1 MIKNTILKVII
12 ILNVLLMA
20 FTQNISAFQ
29 TVKSDPISYF
39 ANLEKLSDKLGSII
53 NGDEDKEKSIVALS
67 VENAVESQNFL
78 GISLNDNLYHIYVS
92 FTDNFTEEDL
102 EVYGKFDNYSSQF
115 KMADMWLDLK
125 KIAALSL
132 NSDVLNITEVTQATF
147 MSGNYLS
154 EGYSDLTHGV
164 ASYLNAGNL
173 AGDGIKIGVI
183 SDGVSNISSAVNSG
197 DIPANVVVL
206 NNRYGGDE
214 GTAMLEIV
222 HDMAPNAKLYFSDHG
237 NSVLGFNNSIKA
249 LVDAGCNIIV
259 DDIVYFSEPFFED
272 GIISQYIES
281 YATPKG
287 VLYLS
292 SAGNF
297 ADNHYQGTYTST
309 DNYTNY
315 EQDFNSNASL
325 IQHLPITIPAY
336 TTVTVVLQWSDPY
349 TNSSNNLSLK
359 LCTSDYMTTCYT
371 SDNNQLG
378 SGYAPYEQFSLI
390 NNSYFTYT
398 YYVGVYSKVPMSNLQ
413 IEIYAFNG
421 KVQKY
426 GVRSDSTFG
435 HSTSKSVLSI
445 AAVNQQ
451 SISTTRS
458 YSSIGPFTMR
468 DGTTR
473 NKPDFSGVDN
483 VTVSGAGGFSSPFNG
498 TSAAAPH
505 IAGIAALL
513 LSNDKTLTAP
523 LLVSLL
529 KSKSYD
535 LMDRGYDY
543 NSGYGLVTLNES
555 GLDFQV
561 LKNQPKTYSLIF
573 DRLVNASVENTSIV
587 NFSLNSITSIYDF
600 GIERFRYSFSLA
612 GKSTGT
618 SVLTFTDNNGQVQLK
633 RNVYSRNP
641 IQSISITDP
650 VRYVELGECYLLNVL
665 YEPLDADD
673 SLLTYQSS
681 NNEIVEVDSNGNVTA
696 KSIGLAT
703 ITVTNSSTGRS
714 ATQTIYVG
722 ILSESIT
729 IDKKIVSI
737 EGVGKQLALSASIL
751 PNNSTYPNILWSSS
765 DTKIL
770 TVDANGLV
778 TSIKAG
784 SATIIAMTQDG
795 RYSDEIAI
803 NVVVTLKNIYF
814 EDSALTIEKAG
825 SIVTQQ
831 LNLIKDPSNTTDT
844 IFNWTSSNPSIVSVD
859 SNGLVS
865 VKDFGSAEITVTGSH
880 NTSASIVIKVVRKTF
895 TIQLMFN
902 RIPFSTGGFS
912 YRTSYI
918 YSKYGDTITLNDL
931 INYTQQNITELL
943 PYSLSFFYYRYL
955 GYEPP
960 LTGSLYMD
968 QDYIINIVKT
978 PTAVAGIKFTE
989 VNVGS
994 SEVSVSGNFTPAN
1007 PYNTKWIITSSNES
1021 VIKSQISYSNGW
1033 SCSNSEDLIPHA
1045 CFNSSLLI
1053 VDVGKTKLTVT
1064 TEEGSFMDSIEIEV
1078 VKNGSIYNVLSNVVS
1093 FTNVRNTSYNEIS
1106 LMWNGANG
1114 SMGFEIYRATSFSG
1128 TYSLL
1133 LKKVVTLGQ
1142 YSYSYADTNLN
1153 FNTEYFYKIR
1163 SYKTISGTTTYGPY
1177 SIVLAA
1183 KTVPVTPSIISAMNI
1198 SLDTINVS
1206 YSTYQSSNGY
1216 QLAYSDSNSGVY
1228 LELPITTASS
1238 QAISGL
1244 QFNKHYYF
1252 KVRHFML
1259 EGTTKVF
1266 SRYSSVFSMISS
1278 TPIPVLSIG
1287 LLRYNS
1293 VNLSWS
1299 ESIGADGYELESL
1312 NHLSNEFELLFD
1324 STNLDYL
1331 HENLDPS
1338 FIYQYRIRSYKL
1350 QDGVRL
1356 YSGYSTVLLCQPKLV
1371 APTNLSTQNFSYDRL
1386 TINWSPVQ
1394 DAIGYEVYRSTS
1406 ATGSYT
1412 LIGSPTTSNYISS
1425 SLAFNTSY
1433 FYKVRAYAFIGSNK
1447 VYGDYSSVLSAKT
1460 TLSTSIITPVSGGYD
1475 RVTVSWTAVSGASGY
1490 EIYSSIGTSATYALL
1505 KAVTT
1510 ASFSHTALATNTK
1523 YNYKVRAYRLVGTA
1537 KVYGA
1542 FSSIVSSV
1550 PIPSN
1555 PTSLSVTSIGYN
1567 SLKIAWAAVSG
1578 ASGYEVSY
1586 ATSEGGTY
1594 TNLALLTTTSAS
1606 IPSLI
1611 TNTSYYVRVRAYRLV
1626 GTTKVYSGYSSVVS
1640 NKPIPSTPVLTA
1652 TSIAYDSLKIT
1663 WAAIA
1668 GATGYE
1674 LYHLDPSTSAYDLLS
1689 DTALLTYTESG
1700 LVTGANSSYKIK
1712 AYRLVGDTKVYS
1724 LESTVITAK
1733 AIPSTVTGF
1742 AVSSPKYS
1750 ELSLSWT
1757 AVTGATG
1764 YEVSRST
1771 AIAGTYTV
1779 LANVESAVSYVS
1791 TGLAFNTTYYY
1802 KIRPYTTVN
1811 SVKVYGGLSAVVSG
1825 KTALVSVS
1833 GQAARSTSYTSNYV
1847 SWPAVTGASGYEIYF
1862 SKGTSATY
1870 TLLKALT
1877 TTSFSHTALTTN
1889 TKYNYKVRA
1898 YRLVG
1903 KVKVYGAFSSIVSSI
1918 PVPAIPTALSVASSG
1933 YNSLRVTW
1941 AAVGGASG
1949 YEISYAT
1956 SELGTYTKLALQ
1968 TALSAS
1974 IPSLVTKTSYY
1985 VKVRAYRLVGT
1996 TKVYGGYSTIVS
2008 NKPIPS
2014 TPVLTVASIAYDSLK
2029 ISWPAIAGASGYEL
2043 LHTNLGSNVFHLLS
2057 DTTALTYTESGLV
2070 SGYNTSYYIRAYVMV
2085 GDTKIYSL
2093 DSAIVIGKAVPTPV
2107 TGFVLTMPG
2116 VSTLSL
2122 GWTAVPNASGYE
2134 VSRSAAVAGTYTVLA
2149 NVESAVAYTST
2160 GLSFNTSY
2168 YYKIRPYITVSDVK
2182 VYGAY
2187 SAVISGKT
2195 IPSTVVLTVSNPNYT
2210 TNSLSWPAISG
2221 AGGYEIYYSKGTS
2234 ATYVLL
2240 KAVTSLSYSHTALV
2254 YNTKYNYKVR
2264 AYKLSGSTKIYGAF
2278 SSIKSSTVLV
2288 SAPTLTS
2295 TSTSD
2300 SVSLSWAAVS
2310 GSSGYEVS
2318 YSTTLAGTYTA
2329 TLQTTLTKTYL
2340 GLTPGSTYYFR
2351 VRAYRLVGTVKVYG
2365 PYSSVLEVTPTLS

>member
-1 MIKNTILKVII
+1 MKRIWSYLCVFSLVFSGFANVYTVTVKALPISDLQRFKTQVVETSVNTSFKLDYNKTLWGWGDNTSGQLGNGKMSIQPKQIKVMENIISFSAGNEHTLAVKTDGSLWAWGDNYYGQLGDGTDTGVYNGKNNPKKIMDNVVSVSTGDYFSFAIKDDGSLWAWGDNGSGQLGDGTTIDKSTPVKIMENVSSVSGGSNYTIAIKKDGSLWAWGNNYSGQLGGDIYRYTASPIKIMENAVSVSTGESHTLVIKTDGSLWAWGDNRFGQLGLGYISNASWDPVKIMSNVASVNAGDYHSLAIKTDGSLWAWGDNDYGQLGDQTSIDQSTPVKIMDNVLSASGGESHSIAIKTDGSLWSFGDNAMGQLGDYATYGESDVII
-12 ILNVLLMA
+12 EDV
-20 FTQNISAFQ
+20 ISASGGHQYTLAIRSDDSLWGWGVNDYGQLGIGTTTTEDNPIKIMEDVVSVHTSNYSTFAIMTDGSLWSWGNNYSGQ
-29 TVKSDPISYF
+29 LGDGTAIDKESPVKIMENVESVSSNGSSSLAIKTDKSLWIWGSISAYEYEPSPIKIMDNVASASVGAAIKTDGSLWMWGKNNIGQLGDGTKIDRSTPVKIMENVSSVTANTDSSF
-39 ANLEKLSDKLGSII
+39 AIKTDGSLWAWGNNYSGQLGDGTKINKISPIKIMEKVLSVKGSFSHTLAIKTDGSLWAWGDNSVGQLGDGTTTEKLSPVKILSNIVNVEIAGDGTSYAITQYGILKKWGDGYSIFITYPGSQLITIPLSIRSYVRSII
-53 NGDEDKEKSIVALS
+53 IHDDGHDTTS
-67 VENAVESQNFL
+67 VITTD
-78 GISLNDNLYHIYVS
+78 GSLAA
-92 FTDNFTEEDL
+92 
-102 EVYGKFDNYSSQF
+102 YGYY
-115 KMADMWLDLK
+115 
-125 KIAALSL
+125 
-132 NSDVLNITEVTQATF
+132 
-147 MSGNYLS
+147 GNYLNQNS
-154 EGYSDLTHGV
+154 MPREVSKDTYFES
-164 ASYLNAGNL
+164 NL
-173 AGDGIKIGVI
+173 
-183 SDGVSNISSAVNSG
+183 
-197 DIPANVVVL
+197 
-206 NNRYGGDE
+206 
-214 GTAMLEIV
+214 
-222 HDMAPNAKLYFSDHG
+222 
-237 NSVLGFNNSIKA
+237 
-249 LVDAGCNIIV
+249 
-259 DDIVYFSEPFFED
+259 
-272 GIISQYIES
+272 
-281 YATPKG
+281 
-287 VLYLS
+287 
-292 SAGNF
+292 
-297 ADNHYQGTYTST
+297 
-309 DNYTNY
+309 
-315 EQDFNSNASL
+315 
-325 IQHLPITIPAY
+325 
-336 TTVTVVLQWSDPY
+336 
-349 TNSSNNLSLK
+349 NSSNDFSSLKGGYVHTLSLK
-359 LCTSDYMTTCYT
+359 LDDSLWMWGYRYFGQTRDGRPNEFSPIKIMDGVESISAGYGHSLAIKSD
-371 SDNNQLG
+371 SSLWAWGDNSSGQLG
-378 SGYAPYEQFSLI
+378 NGTTNDSNVPVKIMENASSVSGGYEHSLAIKSDGSLWAWGDNTYGQLGDGTII
-390 NNSYFTYT
+390 NKSSPVKIMDNVISVSANYGHTLAIKNDGSLWAWGDNTY
-398 YYVGVYSKVPMSNLQ
+398 GQLGDGSKT
-413 IEIYAFNG
+413 A
-421 KVQKY
+421 K
-426 GVRSDSTFG
+426 STPVKIMENVINVSGGYG
-435 HSTSKSVLSI
+435 HSVVVKTDGSLW
-445 AAVNQQ
+445 AWGDN
-451 SISTTRS
+451 
-458 YSSIGPFTMR
+458 SSGQLG
-468 DGTTR
+468 DGTII
-473 NKPDFSGVDN
+473 NKSSPVKITEKVIS
-483 VTVSGAGGFSSPFNG
+483 VSGGYNHTLAMKNDGSLWTWGDNTYGQLGDGTNTNSNIPTKVMEKVTS
-498 TSAAAPH
+498 TSAGAYHTLAIKEDGSSWGWGLNDAHQMADSFDWVSSYLPNPKL
-505 IAGIAALL
+505 ITATNTISLNAT
-513 LSNDKTLTAP
+513 SNILP
-523 LLVSLL
+523 
-529 KSKSYD
+529 
-535 LMDRGYDY
+535 
-543 NSGYGLVTLNES
+543 
-555 GLDFQV
+555 
-561 LKNQPKTYSLIF
+561 YS
-573 DRLVNASVENTSIV
+573 NASVYFNQLDLSSESNEVFALIYEDIEENFTLTSNGLLEVASPGYAIIRV
-587 NFSLNSITSIYDF
+587 SSSDGATVYGDF
-600 GIERFRYSFSLA
+600 TVTAQETATINGIAPYSTYNQPVYISLA
-612 GKSTGT
+612 NASNILLNGSPFSNGYVSENGEYELTYDNSWGLHYITTFTVDITKPLSLDTPTTVAIPNKAYASLGLTWDAVANATSYDIYRSATSTGT
-618 SVLTFTDNNGQVQLK
+618 
-633 RNVYSRNP
+633 Y
-641 IQSISITDP
+641 
-650 VRYVELGECYLLNVL
+650 
-665 YEPLDADD
+665 
-673 SLLTYQSS
+673 
-681 NNEIVEVDSNGNVTA
+681 
-696 KSIGLAT
+696 
-703 ITVTNSSTGRS
+703 
-714 ATQTIYVG
+714 
-722 ILSESIT
+722 
-729 IDKKIVSI
+729 
-737 EGVGKQLALSASIL
+737 
-751 PNNSTYPNILWSSS
+751 
-765 DTKIL
+765 
-770 TVDANGLV
+770 
-778 TSIKAG
+778 IK
-784 SATIIAMTQDG
+784 
-795 RYSDEIAI
+795 
-803 NVVVTLKNIYF
+803 
-814 EDSALTIEKAG
+814 
-825 SIVTQQ
+825 
-831 LNLIKDPSNTTDT
+831 
-844 IFNWTSSNPSIVSVD
+844 
-859 SNGLVS
+859 
-865 VKDFGSAEITVTGSH
+865 
-880 NTSASIVIKVVRKTF
+880 
-895 TIQLMFN
+895 
-902 RIPFSTGGFS
+902 
-912 YRTSYI
+912 
-918 YSKYGDTITLNDL
+918 
-931 INYTQQNITELL
+931 
-943 PYSLSFFYYRYL
+943 
-955 GYEPP
+955 
-960 LTGSLYMD
+960 
-968 QDYIINIVKT
+968 
-978 PTAVAGIKFTE
+978 
-989 VNVGS
+989 VGS
-994 SEVSVSGNFTPAN
+994 S
-1007 PYNTKWIITSSNES
+1007 
-1021 VIKSQISYSNGW
+1021 
-1033 SCSNSEDLIPHA
+1033 
-1045 CFNSSLLI
+1045 
-1053 VDVGKTKLTVT
+1053 LT
-1064 TEEGSFMDSIEIEV
+1064 
-1078 VKNGSIYNVLSNVVS
+1078 N
-1093 FTNVRNTSYNEIS
+1093 
-1106 LMWNGANG
+1106 
-1114 SMGFEIYRATSFSG
+1114 
-1128 TYSLL
+1128 
-1133 LKKVVTLGQ
+1133 
-1142 YSYSYADTNLN
+1142 
-1153 FNTEYFYKIR
+1153 
-1163 SYKTISGTTTYGPY
+1163 
-1177 SIVLAA
+1177 
-1183 KTVPVTPSIISAMNI
+1183 
-1198 SLDTINVS
+1198 
-1206 YSTYQSSNGY
+1206 
-1216 QLAYSDSNSGVY
+1216 
-1228 LELPITTASS
+1228 
-1238 QAISGL
+1238 
-1244 QFNKHYYF
+1244 
-1252 KVRHFML
+1252 
-1259 EGTTKVF
+1259 
-1266 SRYSSVFSMISS
+1266 
-1278 TPIPVLSIG
+1278 
-1287 LLRYNS
+1287 
-1293 VNLSWS
+1293 
-1299 ESIGADGYELESL
+1299 
-1312 NHLSNEFELLFD
+1312 
-1324 STNLDYL
+1324 
-1331 HENLDPS
+1331 
-1338 FIYQYRIRSYKL
+1338 
-1350 QDGVRL
+1350 
-1356 YSGYSTVLLCQPKLV
+1356 
-1371 APTNLSTQNFSYDRL
+1371 
-1386 TINWSPVQ
+1386 
-1394 DAIGYEVYRSTS
+1394 
-1406 ATGSYT
+1406 SYT
-1412 LIGSPTTSNYISS
+1412 NTG
-1425 SLAFNTSY
+1425 LAFNTTY
-1433 FYKVRAYAFIGSNK
+1433 YYKVMAYFTEGSTTI
-1447 VYGDYSSVLSAKT
+1447 YSSYSSVVSA
-1460 TLSTSIITPVSGGYD
+1460 LTSLPLVTNPIAVSSSY
-1475 RVTVSWTAVSGASGY
+1475 VSNSISWTAVSGASGY

-1523 YNYKVRAYRLVGTA
+1523 YNYKVRAYRLVGTT

-1542 FSSIVSSV
+1542 FSTIVSSV

-1567 SLKIAWAAVSG
+1567 SLKVAWAAVSG